1 MFMKNKDIKWKND
14 LKYRKLDYK
23 KIDKSEIYSP
33 FKVVHHMDSICQLR
47 NGEQPVPSQ
56 VQLVISDVCNHDC
69 SFCAYRMS
77 GYTSN
82 ENFGVLDSTSEQV
95 ENNPNRKIPYEKCI
109 EIIKDCKEIGVKAI
123 QFTGGGEPTTHPD
136 HPKIFQEVIDLGMD
150 LALITNGAILR
161 PNVIKTLA
169 HAKWVRVSVDAGTPE
184 TYSKIRKIK
193 KEKFNNTLKN
203 ISKLVEAK
211 AQSSD
216 TDLLVGV
223 GYVVDQNNFGEIYK
237 FAKIAS
243 EIGVDNMRIGAI
255 FTSEGFEYHRG
266 HHAAVVEQIQ
276 RIKDDFQS
284 DSFTIFD
291 AFKDRIDD
299 LVHESPDY
307 DSCGYM
313 HFDTYIG
320 GDLKVYSCCNNAYS
334 KHGEMGSIKNQ
345 SFKEFWMSD
354 KKINAYNSL
363 KASDCKRCMFNA
375 KNKFINYLLMEDP
388 AHVNF
393 V

>member
-1 MFMKNKDIKWKND
+1 MS
-14 LKYRKLDYK
+14 K
-23 KIDKSEIYSP
+23 KEAYSP
-33 FKVVHHMDSICQLR
+33 FKAVHHADKISQLR
-47 NGEQPVPSQ
+47 AGEQPVPAQ

-82 ENFGVLDSTSEQV
+82 ENFGIIDGISQQV

-109 EIIKDCKEIGVKAI
+109 EILEDCKEMGVKAI

-136 HPKIFQEVIDLGMD
+136 HPKIFQKVIDLGMD
-150 LALITNGAILR
+150 LALITNGAILK
-161 PNVIKTLA
+161 PDVIDTLV

-184 TYSKIRKIK
+184 MYSHIRSIK
-193 KEKFNNTLKN
+193 KERFNDTLKN
-203 ISKLVEAK
+203 ISRLVDAK
-211 AQSSD
+211 AKSAD

-237 FAKIAS
+237 LAKIVS
-243 EIGVDNMRIGAI
+243 EMGVDNMRIGAI
-255 FTSEGFEYHRG
+255 FTPEGFEYHRA
-266 HHAAVVEQIQ
+266 HHSTVVEQIQ
-276 RIKDDFQS
+276 RIKEDFQT
-284 DSFTIFD
+284 DKFTIFD
-291 AFKDRIDD
+291 AFNDRIDD

-307 DSCGYM
+307 DNCGYM

-334 KHGEMGSIKNQ
+334 KHGEMGSIEDQ

-354 KKINAYNSL
+354 EKVNAYNSL
-363 KASDCKRCMFNA
+363 KATDCKRCMFNA
-375 KNKFINYLLMEDP
+375 KNKFINYLLETDP

>member
-1 MFMKNKDIKWKND
+1 VNKG
-14 LKYRKLDYK
+14 
-23 KIDKSEIYSP
+23 EAYSP
-33 FKVVHHMDSICQLR
+33 FKAVHHMERLGQLKS
-47 NGEQPVPSQ
+47 GDQPTPVQ

-82 ENFGVLDSTSEQV
+82 ENFGILDNVSQQV
-95 ENNPNRKIPYEKCI
+95 ENNPNRKIPQDKCF
-109 EIIKDCKEIGVKAI
+109 EILEDCKELGVKAI

-136 HPKIFQEVIDLGMD
+136 HPKIFQKVIDLDMD
-150 LALITNGAILR
+150 LALITNGAILK
-161 PNVIKTLA
+161 PAVIDTLV
-169 HAKWVRVSVDAGTPE
+169 HAKWVRFSVDAGTPE
-184 TYSKIRKIK
+184 MYSKIRKIK
-193 KEKFNNTLKN
+193 PEKFNNTLNN
-203 ISKLVEAK
+203 ISKMIEAK
-211 AQSSD
+211 AKSQD

-223 GYVVDQNNFGEIYK
+223 GYVVDQNNFNEIYK

-243 EIGVDNMRIGAI
+243 DLGVDNMRIGAI
-255 FTSEGFEYHRG
+255 FTPEGFEYHSG
-266 HHAAVVEQIQ
+266 HHQIVVDQIQ
-276 RIKDDFQS
+276 RIKEDFAS
-284 DSFTIFD
+284 DTFTIFD

-307 DSCGYM
+307 EHCGYM

-334 KHGEMGSIKNQ
+334 VHGEMGSIKGQ
-345 SFKEFWMSD
+345 SFKDFWLSD
-354 KKINAYNSL
+354 EKKLAYSSL
-363 KASDCKRCMFNA
+363 KASDCERCMFNA
-375 KNKFINYLLMEDP
+375 KNKFINYLLEEDP

>member
-1 MFMKNKDIKWKND
+1 MNKT
-14 LKYRKLDYK
+14 
-23 KIDKSEIYSP
+23 EAYSP
-33 FKVVHHMDSICQLR
+33 HKVVHHMEKILEMK
-47 NGEQPVPSQ
+47 NGVQPVPSQ

-82 ENFGVLDSTSEQV
+82 ENFGVLDATSQQV

-109 EIIKDCKEIGVKAI
+109 EILEDCKEMGVNAI

-136 HPKIFQEVIDLGMD
+136 HAKIFKKVIDLGMD
-150 LALITNGAILR
+150 LALITNGAILK
-161 PNVIKTLA
+161 PDVIETLV

-184 TYSKIRKIK
+184 MYSKIRKIK
-193 KEKFNNTLKN
+193 LGKFNNTLNN
-203 ISKLVEAK
+203 ISRLVEAREK
-211 AQSSD
+211 NTD
-216 TDLLVGV
+216 TDLLIGV

-243 EIGVDNMRIGAI
+243 ELGVDNMRIGAI
-255 FTSEGFEYHRG
+255 FTPEGFEYHRK
-266 HHAAVVEQIQ
+266 HHAAVIEQVQ
-276 RIKDDFQS
+276 RIKNDFQS
-284 DSFTIFD
+284 DAFTIFD
-291 AFKDRIDD
+291 AFNDRIDD

-307 DSCGYM
+307 EDCGYM

-320 GDLKVYSCCNNAYS
+320 GDQKVYSCCNNAYS

-354 KKINAYNSL
+354 EKIKAYNSL
-363 KASDCKRCMFNA
+363 KASDCERCMFNA
-375 KNKFINYLLMEDP
+375 KNKFINYLLTEDP
-388 AHVNF
+388 VHVNF

>member
-1 MFMKNKDIKWKND
+1 MSKKEKNQA
-14 LKYRKLDYK
+14 
-23 KIDKSEIYSP
+23 YSP
-33 FKVVHHMDSICQLR
+33 FKVVHHMERLNLLKQNR
-47 NGEQPVPSQ
+47 QPVPAQ

-82 ENFGVLDSTSEQV
+82 ENFGILDATSQQV

-109 EIIKDCKEIGVKAI
+109 EILEDCKEMGVKAI
-123 QFTGGGEPTTHPD
+123 QFTGGGEPTTHKD
-136 HPKIFQEVIDLGMD
+136 HPKIFQKVIDLGMD
-150 LALITNGAILR
+150 LALITNGAILK
-161 PNVIKTLA
+161 PSVIETLV
-169 HAKWVRVSVDAGTPE
+169 HAKWVRISVDAGTPE
-184 TYSKIRKIK
+184 MYSKIRKIK
-193 KEKFNNTLKN
+193 KEKFNSTLKN

-211 AQSSD
+211 ASSTD

-243 EIGVDNMRIGAI
+243 ELGVDNIRIGAI

-266 HHAAVVEQIQ
+266 HHAAVVEQVQ

-284 DSFTIFD
+284 DTFTIFD
-291 AFKDRIDD
+291 AFNDRIDD

-307 DSCGYM
+307 DNCGYM

-334 KHGEMGSIKNQ
+334 KHGEMGSIEDQ

-354 KKINAYNSL
+354 EKVNAYNSL
-363 KASDCKRCMFNA
+363 KATDCKRCMFNA
-375 KNKFINYLLMEDP
+375 KNKFINYLLETDP

>member
-1 MFMKNKDIKWKND
+1 VIKRD
-14 LKYRKLDYK
+14 K
-23 KIDKSEIYSP
+23 KQAYSP
-33 FKVVHHMDSICQLR
+33 FKVVHHMDMIDQLR
-47 NGEQPVPSQ
+47 DGEQPIPSQ

-82 ENFGVLDSTSEQV
+82 QNFGILDEQSQQI

-109 EIIKDCKEIGVKAI
+109 EILEDCKEMGVKAI

-136 HPKIFQEVIDLGMD
+136 HPKIFQKVIDLGMD
-150 LALITNGAILR
+150 LALITNGAILK
-161 PNVIKTLA
+161 PDVIDTLV

-184 TYSKIRKIK
+184 MYSHIRSIK
-193 KEKFNNTLKN
+193 KERFNDTLKN
-203 ISKLVEAK
+203 ISRLVNAK
-211 AQSSD
+211 AKSAD

-237 FAKIAS
+237 LAKIVS
-243 EIGVDNMRIGAI
+243 EMGVDNMRIGAI
-255 FTSEGFEYHRG
+255 FTPEGFEYHRA
-266 HHAAVVEQIQ
+266 HHSTVVEQIQ
-276 RIKDDFQS
+276 RIKEDFQS
-284 DSFTIFD
+284 DAFTIFD
-291 AFKDRIDD
+291 AFNDRIDD

-307 DSCGYM
+307 DNCGYM

-334 KHGEMGSIKNQ
+334 THGEMGSINNQ
-345 SFKEFWMSD
+345 SFKEFWNSD
-354 KKINAYNSL
+354 EKKLVYNSL
-363 KASDCKRCMFNA
+363 KASDCERCMFNA
-375 KNKFINYLLMEDP
+375 KNKFINYLLTEDP
-388 AHVNF
+388 VHVNF